1 MIRPFTCLCFLL
13 AGGSG
18 LYLYQSK
25 HSVQMLD
32 RKIEQTVRDAEKVR
46 DQARLLNA
54 EWMLLNDPERLRAL
68 ADQLLTLQ
76 TVKPTQFTT
85 MADLDHRL
93 PPVRSPDAPLEP
105 VPEPAVMPPMV
116 PPPVAQAQP
125 PGTPAPAPLQ
135 AAAPPATQPA
145 APPATAKTVPAPSAP
160 RPAAPLVAERRPP
173 QRNLTAQ
180 AEPRPTTEP
189 RPPAETRAQLIA
201 AATPRPAPRIIA
213 PVAPIAATLPGG
225 SALGMAAHSSL
236 PPPVPI
242 PAGQKAIGLFPPLD
256 H

>member
-32 RKIEQTVRDAEKVR
+32 RQIEQTVRDAEKVR

-68 ADQLLTLQ
+68 ADQLLALQ
-76 TVKPTQFTT
+76 TVKPAQFTT
-85 MADLDHRL
+85 MADLGHRL
-93 PPVRSPDAPLEP
+93 PPVRSPDAPLEG

-125 PGTPAPAPLQ
+125 PGTPAGTPTGTATGTPNGTPAGTPAPAPLRD
-135 AAAPPATQPA
+135 AATAATQPA
-145 APPATAKTVPAPSAP
+145 PPPAAKTVPAPSAP
-160 RPAAPLVAERRPP
+160 RP
-173 QRNLTAQ
+173 
-180 AEPRPTTEP
+180 
-189 RPPAETRAQLIA
+189 
-201 AATPRPAPRIIA
+201 
-213 PVAPIAATLPGG
+213 
-225 SALGMAAHSSL
+225 
-236 PPPVPI
+236 
-242 PAGQKAIGLFPPLD
+242 K
-256 H
+256 